1 MSGLNLITR
10 SPFSQAVHFPA
21 SRRALVTTTTFHCVK
36 IDIHS
41 DCFSSNEGGKDAY
54 RHLDDVGACLV
65 FPLKLVAQT
74 ALKAGHYVLR
84 NTPHDLFVN
93 SGTEVILNIRF
104 KPLETCPYTL
114 DAVLRY
120 ELPQNYDNT
129 PINYTSAKCNST
141 IDCGGEVFK
150 CVNPTRPIPASFSQ
164 TRIRRSS

>member
-1 MSGLNLITR
+1 MKVAEMRIIIWTIL
-10 SPFSQAVHFPA
+10 
-21 SRRALVTTTTFHCVK
+21 ALVA
-36 IDIHS
+36 
-41 DCFSSNEGGKDAY
+41 SSPDS
-54 RHLDDVGACLV
+54 
-65 FPLKLVAQT
+65 VAQT

-93 SGTEVILNIRF
+93 LGTEVILNIRF

-150 CVNPTRPIPASFSQ
+150 CVNPTQPIPASFSQ
-164 TRIRRSS
+164 SVSAQFVNVRSGPVTGDFEFTFNVFPEPTCVQKADAGGSALPP